1 MRLTLQNAPL
11 DAELTK
17 LCELSE
23 KVEVQG
29 HTVALDVPRDDVPHQ
44 VGELWRQFD
53 IEDLAVEDIEI
64 ESLIRDLFT
73 RQAT

>member
-29 HTVALDVPRDDVPHQ
+29 HAVALDVPRDDVPHQ
-44 VGELWRQFD
+44 VSELWRQFD

-73 RQAT
+73 MQAT